1 MDPIELVEI
10 LKLVLPLIGTGLG
23 LYATY
28 VARRTR
34 DEFLTL
40 RNSDDI
46 KTLIKRLDS
55 MDSSD
60 MTLVKGVDEVRARLI
75 GLSGDNGLVHDI
87 VKLKDQVETLNTS
100 LAVVADRVGVI
111 IKKAD

>member
-1 MDPIELVEI
+1 MELVDI
-10 LKLVLPLIGTGLG
+10 LKLALPMIGAGLG

-28 VARRTR
+28 IAQKTR
-34 DEFLTL
+34 AEFLTM

-46 KTLIKRLDS
+46 KTLIKRLDG

-60 MTLVKGVDEVRARLI
+60 VILVKGVDEVRARLI

-87 VKLKDQVETLNTS
+87 VRLKNQVETLNTS